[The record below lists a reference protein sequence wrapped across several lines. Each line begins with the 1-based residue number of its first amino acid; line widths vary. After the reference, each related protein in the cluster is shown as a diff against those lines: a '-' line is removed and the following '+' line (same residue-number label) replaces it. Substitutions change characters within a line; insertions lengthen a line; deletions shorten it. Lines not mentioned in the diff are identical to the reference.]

1 MANKKILIVEDEVM
15 LLEMM
20 KVRIEANGY
29 DVIMAENGKDGSFKA
44 MSEKPDMIIAD
55 ILMPELDGIGMIK
68 IIRSSSDLK
77 DVPIVVVSALGR
89 NEDVKKA
96 LAAGANDYITK
107 PYSAADLLKK
117 IDGFL
122 KK

>member
-68 IIRSSSDLK
+68 IIRSNSDLK
-77 DVPIVVVSALGR
+77 DVPIIVVSALGR

-107 PYSAADLLKK
+107 PYSASDLLKK
-117 IDGFL
+117 IEGFL